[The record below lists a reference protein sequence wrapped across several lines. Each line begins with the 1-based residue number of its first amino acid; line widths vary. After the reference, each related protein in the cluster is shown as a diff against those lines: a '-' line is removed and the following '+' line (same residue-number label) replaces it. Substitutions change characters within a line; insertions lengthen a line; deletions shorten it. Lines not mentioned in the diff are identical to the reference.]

1 MSFWR
6 NPDPA
11 SFLNPFNVDW
21 QSNPDFA
28 HWHLGDVISRPQDLM
43 QAIWS
48 APARH
53 HLYRDQQEARVAASL
68 GDRTPGAA
76 APCRPC
82 RHVVHAIM
90 RIGFLFNH
98 DANHQIPHT
107 IQIAAALA
115 AEGVDVEILTSSLEQ
130 RAVASA
136 MLPAT
141 AAVRFTTLEVGSVSR
156 VADRMLHHVAPFR
169 RIAILREN
177 LSAFARLDA
186 LVAPETT
193 STLLKTK
200 FGLSSLKLIYVPHG
214 AGDGAAGFQAATKN
228 FDLVLLSGHKVRD
241 RMLSLGLITQDGHA
255 IVGYPKFDTVD
266 LAARPRY
273 FDNDKPTVLYNPHF
287 NPLLSSWYTV
297 GEKVLD
303 WFAAQDELN
312 LIFAPHV
319 MLFKRRLH
327 TSIIHR
333 SSRFRP
339 NVPARFLD
347 HPGILIDKGSRR
359 SIDMSYV
366 QAADIYLGDVSSQIY
381 EWIQRPRPAIFFNT
395 HMPQWQRAA
404 DYRHWALG
412 NVIKGVDAMPSAI
425 ARALANPDVY
435 SSRQQIADTETFSRT
450 DKPAGTRA
458 AEAVLDYLR
467 AFDSP
472 AEDTTNADVALLRRG
487 PGANAGAGAY
497 AHPKSG

>member
-1 MSFWR
+1 MK
-6 NPDPA
+6 
-11 SFLNPFNVDW
+11 
-21 QSNPDFA
+21 
-28 HWHLGDVISRPQDLM
+28 
-43 QAIWS
+43 
-48 APARH
+48 
-53 HLYRDQQEARVAASL
+53 
-68 GDRTPGAA
+68 
-76 APCRPC
+76 
-82 RHVVHAIM
+82 
-90 RIGFLFNH
+90 IGFLFNH

-115 AEGVDVEILTSSLEQ
+115 ERGVDVEILTSSLEQ

-186 LVAPETT
+186 LVVPETT

-241 RMLSLGLITQDGHA
+241 RMLSLGLITQQGHA

-266 LAARPRY
+266 LTARPRY

-297 GEKVLD
+297 GERVLD

-339 NVPARFLD
+339 NVPARFSGSSGISHRQGQPTLD
-347 HPGILIDKGSRR
+347 RHELRAGGGYLSRR
-359 SIDMSYV
+359 RIQSDLRVDS
-366 QAADIYLGDVSSQIY
+366 AAPARDLLQYPHAAMAASCRLSPLGTRRCHQGRRRHAICDSA
-381 EWIQRPRPAIFFNT
+381 RP
-395 HMPQWQRAA
+395 
-404 DYRHWALG
+404 G
-412 NVIKGVDAMPSAI
+412 
-425 ARALANPDVY
+425 RALASIAPANNSPMPRR
-435 SSRQQIADTETFSRT
+435 SRART
-450 DKPAGTRA
+450 SPQARGQPTRCSTICGPATAR
-458 AEAVLDYLR
+458 R
-467 AFDSP
+467 R
-472 AEDTTNADVALLRRG
+472 TTANADVATPAPRAWRESRC
-487 PGANAGAGAY
+487 ASAY
-497 AHPKSG
+497 ARPKSG